1 MQRFLSGLIC
11 CVAVVSSNTV
21 FAGSEFKIE
30 TYTATVEK
38 DGVQHVRI
46 LGGSYFFKP
55 NRIVVKKNVP
65 VELSVS
71 LEPGIVPH
79 TIVTKAPEA
88 GIAFEESLSS
98 TPKII
103 TFTAAAAGE
112 YTFYCKNKLLF
123 FPSHHDK
130 GMHGVIEVVE

>member
-1 MQRFLSGLIC
+1 MQRFLSGFIC
-11 CVAVVSSNTV
+11 CFAVVSSGLV
-21 FAGSEFKIE
+21 FADTQEQAE
-30 TYTATVEK
+30 TATVDK

-79 TIVTKAPEA
+79 SIVTKSPKA
-88 GIAFEESLSS
+88 GIAFDESLSS
-98 TPKII
+98 SPKII
-103 TFTAAAAGE
+103 TFTATAAGE
-112 YTFYCKNKLLF
+112 YAFYCKNKLPFL
-123 FPSHHDK
+123 PSHREK